1 MLEIQESLKLLKNL
15 KKILK
20 RLLKNTKMKSRKFKI
35 RKIKINH
42 SEKNFSKNNLKTPII
57 RRYMFLLQK
66 KTNCQINSIKK
77 YLKKKKRINN
87 P

>member
-1 MLEIQESLKLLKNL
+1 MLEIRESLKLLKNL
-15 KKILK
+15 KKIIK
-20 RLLKNTKMKSRKFKI
+20 ILLKNIKMKSRKFKI

-42 SEKNFSKNNLKTPII
+42 SEKNFSKNNLKTQII

-66 KTNCQINSIKK
+66 KINYQINSIKK

>member
-1 MLEIQESLKLLKNL
+1 MLEIQKSLKLLKNL

-20 RLLKNTKMKSRKFKI
+20 RLLKNIKMKSRKFKI

-42 SEKNFSKNNLKTPII
+42 SEKNLSKNKLKTQII
-57 RRYMFLLQK
+57 RRYMFFLQK
-66 KTNCQINSIKK
+66 KTNYQISSIKR
-77 YLKKKKRINN
+77 YLKKKKKIIN